1 MHVRKITKYA
11 KHPCLQG
18 VQYQIHK
25 GYVCSPDPT
34 EINNEFQST
43 EAKVD
48 LIFEDGCFVY
58 ASAEVQAIF
67 ILDSCS
73 QVYFHREKIFFLE
86 VLTMFQKSAAFTS
99 DLKNC
104 CKSNIIVSLPL
115 LLHFISD
122 INTVND

>member
-34 EINNEFQST
+34 EINDKFQST

-48 LIFEDGCFVY
+48 LIFEDGYFVY

-67 ILDSCS
+67 ILGSCS
-73 QVYFHREKIFFLE
+73 QVYFHRENFFFFGSAYNVSEIFSFHL
-86 VLTMFQKSAAFTS
+86 KSE
-99 DLKNC
+99 K
-104 CKSNIIVSLPL
+104 L
-115 LLHFISD
+115 L
-122 INTVND
+122 